1 MEIGYNV
8 ERNNPRFLY
17 SKEFL
22 LNLDF
27 LEVMKM
33 TRVFAG
39 IACSV
44 LNALWLQKKKES
56 GWFNA
61 RILSYSKI
69 PLITV
74 ETSMILAAP

>member
-33 TRVFAG
+33 ARVFAR

-44 LNALWLQKKKES
+44 LNAL
-56 GWFNA
+56 
-61 RILSYSKI
+61 
-69 PLITV
+69 
-74 ETSMILAAP
+74 

>member
-27 LEVMKM
+27 SEVMKM
-33 TRVFAG
+33 TRVFTG

-44 LNALWLQKKKES
+44 LNAL
-56 GWFNA
+56 
-61 RILSYSKI
+61 
-69 PLITV
+69 
-74 ETSMILAAP
+74 